1 MIEFSQ
7 AIVRPPGAS
16 FSQGLSTAGLG
27 PPDLALASV
36 QHAAY
41 CEALRTCGLALTVLD
56 ADARFP
62 DAPFVED
69 TAVLAERVT
78 IVTRPGAPSRLGET
92 DSIRDC
98 LRGLRG
104 EIAEIRAPGTVD
116 GGDVCQAGSHFFIG
130 VSARTNVD
138 GAAQFCEIVRAA
150 GYSASTIDVRGNAK
164 LLHLKSGI
172 AYLGDGR
179 LLAVRDLPRTAE
191 IARFEVVEVDPRET
205 YAANCV
211 RINARVLVAAGYPRT
226 VDTLVALG
234 YSPLLL
240 ETTEFR
246 KLDGGLSCLSLRF

>member
-1 MIEFSQ
+1 MTRFNH
-7 AIVRPPGAS
+7 AIVRAPGAT

-27 PPDLALASV
+27 PPDLAGAVS

-41 CEALRTCGLALTVLD
+41 CDALRACGLALTVLD
-56 ADARFP
+56 PDARFP

-78 IVTRPGAPSRLGET
+78 IVTRPGAATRRGEV
-92 DSIRDC
+92 DSIREC
-98 LRGLRG
+98 LRALRG
-104 EIAEIRAPGTVD
+104 ELAEIRAPGTVD

-130 VSARTNVD
+130 VSARTNAD

-150 GYSASTIDVRGNAK
+150 GYTASTIDVRGSAK

-191 IARFEVVEVDPRET
+191 LAPFEIVEVDPREE

-211 RINARVLVAAGYPRT
+211 RINERVLVAAGYPRT
-226 VDTLVALG
+226 VDALVALG
-234 YSPLLL
+234 YSPLPL
-240 ETTEFR
+240 EMSEFR

>member
-1 MIEFSQ
+1 MIEFTQ
-7 AIVRPPGAS
+7 AIARPPGAT

-27 PPDLALASV
+27 PPDLALAST

-41 CEALRTCGLALTVLD
+41 CDALRTCGLAVTVLD
-56 ADARFP
+56 ADPGFP

-69 TAVLAERVT
+69 TAVIAERVT
-78 IVTRPGAPSRLGET
+78 IVTRPGAASRRGEV
-92 DSIRDC
+92 DSIRAC

-104 EIAEIRAPGTVD
+104 ELAEIRAPGTVD

-130 VSARTNVD
+130 LSARTNAD
-138 GAAQFCEIVRAA
+138 GAAQFAEIVRAA
-150 GYSASTIDVRGNAK
+150 GYTASTIDVRGSAK

-179 LLAVRDLPRTAE
+179 VLAVRELPRTAE
-191 IARFEVVEVDPRET
+191 LAHLEIVEVDARES

-211 RINARVLVAAGYPRT
+211 RINDRVLVAAGYPRT
-226 VDTLVALG
+226 AERLAALG

-240 ETTEFR
+240 EVSEFR

>member
-1 MIEFSQ
+1 MIEFTQ
-7 AIVRPPGAS
+7 AIARPPGAT

-27 PPDLALASV
+27 PPDLALAST

-41 CEALRTCGLALTVLD
+41 CDALRTCGLTVTVLD
-56 ADARFP
+56 ADPGFP

-69 TAVLAERVT
+69 TAVIAERVT
-78 IVTRPGAPSRLGET
+78 IVTRPGAASRRGEV
-92 DSIRDC
+92 DSIRAC

-104 EIAEIRAPGTVD
+104 ELAEIRAPGTVD

-130 VSARTNVD
+130 LSARTNAD
-138 GAAQFCEIVRAA
+138 GAAQFGEIVRAA
-150 GYSASTIDVRGNAK
+150 GYTASTIDVRGSAK

-179 LLAVRDLPRTAE
+179 VLAVRELPRTAE
-191 IARFEVVEVDPRET
+191 LAHLEIVEVDARES

-211 RINARVLVAAGYPRT
+211 RINDRVLVAAGYPRT
-226 VDTLVALG
+226 AERLAALG

-240 ETTEFR
+240 EVSEFR

>member
-1 MIEFSQ
+1 MIEFTQ
-7 AIVRPPGAS
+7 AIARPPGAT

-27 PPDLALASV
+27 PPDLALAST

-41 CEALRTCGLALTVLD
+41 CDALRTCGLTVTVLD
-56 ADARFP
+56 ADPGFP

-69 TAVLAERVT
+69 TAVIAERVT
-78 IVTRPGAPSRLGET
+78 IVTRPGAASRRGEV
-92 DSIRDC
+92 DSIRAR

-104 EIAEIRAPGTVD
+104 ELAEIRAPGTVD

-130 VSARTNVD
+130 LSARTNAD
-138 GAAQFCEIVRAA
+138 GAAQFGEIVRAA
-150 GYSASTIDVRGNAK
+150 GYTASTIDVRGSAK

-179 LLAVRDLPRTAE
+179 VLAVRELPRTAE
-191 IARFEVVEVDPRET
+191 LAHLEIVEVDARES

-211 RINARVLVAAGYPRT
+211 RINDRVLVAAGYPRT
-226 VDTLVALG
+226 AERLAALG

-240 ETTEFR
+240 EVSEFR

>member
-1 MIEFSQ
+1 MIEFSH
-7 AIVRPPGAS
+7 AIVRPPGAT
-16 FSQGLSTAGLG
+16 FAQGLSTAGLG
-27 PPDLALASV
+27 PPDLTLASA

-41 CEALRTCGLALTVLD
+41 CDALRACGLALTVLG

-78 IVTRPGAPSRLGET
+78 IVTRPGAASRLGEVDT
-92 DSIRDC
+92 IRDC

-104 EIAEIRAPGTVD
+104 GLAEIRAPGTVD
-116 GGDVCQAGSHFFIG
+116 GGDVCQAGAHFFIG
-130 VSARTNVD
+130 LSARTNPD
-138 GAAQFCEIVRAA
+138 GAAQFGEIVRAA
-150 GYSASTIDVRGNAK
+150 GYTASTIDVRGNAK

-179 LLAVRDLPRTAE
+179 VLAVPDLPRTAE
-191 IARFEVVEVDPRET
+191 LARFEIVAVDARES

-211 RINARVLVAAGYPRT
+211 RINDRVLVAAGYPRT
-226 VDTLVALG
+226 TDTLVALG

-240 ETTEFR
+240 EVSEFR

>member
-1 MIEFSQ
+1 MIEFTR
-7 AIVRPPGAS
+7 AIARPPGAT

-27 PPDLALASV
+27 PPDLALAST

-41 CEALRTCGLALTVLD
+41 CDALRACGLAVTVLD
-56 ADARFP
+56 ADAGLA

-78 IVTRPGAPSRLGET
+78 IVTRPGAPSRRGEV

-104 EIAEIRAPGTVD
+104 ELAEIRAPGTVD

-130 VSARTNVD
+130 LSARTNAD
-138 GAAQFCEIVRAA
+138 GAAQFGAIVRAA
-150 GYSASTIDVRGNAK
+150 GYTASTIDVRGSAK

-191 IARFEVVEVDPRET
+191 LARFEIVEVDARES

-211 RINARVLVAAGYPRT
+211 RVNDRVLVAAGYPRT
-226 VDTLVALG
+226 ADLLVARG

-240 ETTEFR
+240 EVSEFR

>member
-1 MIEFSQ
+1 MTEFTH
-7 AIVRPPGAS
+7 AIARPPGAT

-27 PPDLALASV
+27 PPDLALAAT
-36 QHAAY
+36 QHTAY
-41 CEALRTCGLALTVLD
+41 CDALRACGLAVTVLD
-56 ADARFP
+56 ADAGFP

-78 IVTRPGAPSRLGET
+78 IVTRPGAASRRGEV

-104 EIAEIRAPGTVD
+104 GFAEIRAPGTVD
-116 GGDVCQAGSHFFIG
+116 GGDICQADSHFFIG
-130 VSARTNVD
+130 LSARTNAD
-138 GAAQFCEIVRAA
+138 GAAQFGEIVRAA
-150 GYSASTIDVRGNAK
+150 GYTASTIDVRGSAN

-191 IARFEVVEVDPRET
+191 LARFEIVEVDARES

-211 RINARVLVAAGYPRT
+211 RINDRVLVAAGHPRT
-226 VDTLVALG
+226 ADRLVALG
-234 YSPLLL
+234 YSPLPL
-240 ETTEFR
+240 EVSEFR